1 MREPRQPVSHWGNDV
16 NEEILGQVGN
26 CIGEQMGAVLDDVAR
41 VENIGTDT
49 SNDLT
54 DTFGTLGQL
63 VRDQTKVIDQVLGR
77 HDSADGSGGADNVQA
92 SEGGIGDFVDRA
104 APVLDRLSKVFESM
118 TSTRKEVSIS
128 LDKIGE
134 SNAVIQRGLYHLD
147 SVANQL
153 NTLALNAAIEAARAG
168 QKGTGFAVVSQEIR
182 NACKEAR
189 DIQERFLRQL
199 DENAVLID
207 QLRASASKTARSEMV
222 AAGEALH
229 DIQETLS
236 ALAGLDRRLTKNLA
250 EVAGLTSNIQ
260 SEVSNAV
267 RLLQFGDLMT
277 QLAGQLRL
285 RASNVLQVAGVL
297 SEGMSDEAMEALL
310 DTLRE
315 ASEAKGKAVQQQS
328 MNEGSVELF

>member
-1 MREPRQPVSHWGNDV
+1 MLEKSPPMGCIVKN
-16 NEEILGQVGN
+16 EILDQVGSA
-26 CIGEQMGAVLDDVAR
+26 IGEQLEGVLDDIGR
-41 VENIGTDT
+41 VESIGTNT
-49 SNDLT
+49 SDDLT
-54 DTFGTLGQL
+54 DTFGALGQL
-63 VRDQTKVIDQVLGR
+63 VRDQTRVIDKVLGR
-77 HDSADGSGGADNVQA
+77 REAGDATSDNSQAGAELA
-92 SEGGIGDFVDRA
+92 EEGGIGDFVDRA

-118 TSTRKEVSIS
+118 TSTRKEVSVS

-207 QLRASASKTARSEMV
+207 KLRASASRTARNEMV

-236 ALAGLDRRLTKNLA
+236 ALAGLDRRLTKNLD
-250 EVAGLTSNIQ
+250 EVAGFTQSIE
-260 SEVSNAV
+260 SEVSKAV

-285 RASNVLQVAGVL
+285 RATSVLQVAGAL
-297 SEGMSDEAMEALL
+297 SEGAGEEALETL
-310 DTLRE
+310 LVTLRDL
-315 ASEAKGKAVQQQS
+315 SEAKGKAVQQQS

>member
-1 MREPRQPVSHWGNDV
+1 MND
-16 NEEILGQVGN
+16 ELLEQIGS
-26 CIGEQMGAVLDDVAR
+26 CIGEQMDGVLKDALR
-41 VENIGTDT
+41 VESLGTDT

-54 DTFGTLGQL
+54 DTFSALGKL
-63 VRDQTKVIDQVLGR
+63 VREQTRVIDGVLGR
-77 HDSADGSGGADNVQA
+77 RDGAGAEGQDPLESA

-104 APVLDRLSKVFESM
+104 APVLDRLKDVFESM
-118 TSTRKEVSIS
+118 TDTRRDVSLA

-207 QLRASASKTARSEMV
+207 ELRASASRTARSEMV
-222 AAGEALH
+222 AAGEALG
-229 DIQETLS
+229 DIQDTLS
-236 ALAGLDRRLTKNLA
+236 ALAGLDRRLTKNLD
-250 EVAGLTSNIQ
+250 EVATLTNSIQ

-267 RLLQFGDLMT
+267 RLLQFGDLVT

-285 RASNVLQVAGVL
+285 RVANVMDVVSAVNDGREAEEIEVLLQRLKQVAESAG
-297 SEGMSDEAMEALL
+297 
-310 DTLRE
+310 R
-315 ASEAKGKAVQQQS
+315 AVQQES
-328 MNEGSVELF
+328 MSEGTIELF

>member
-1 MREPRQPVSHWGNDV
+1 MND
-16 NEEILGQVGN
+16 EILGQVGGAL
-26 CIGEQMGAVLDDVAR
+26 GEQVEAVLDDIGR
-41 VENIGTDT
+41 VENIGTNT

-63 VRDQTKVIDQVLGR
+63 VRDQTRVIDNVLGR
-77 HDSADGSGGADNVQA
+77 QGAGSEEAQDDSPVVD
-92 SEGGIGDFVDRA
+92 EGGIGDFVDRA

-118 TSTRKEVSIS
+118 TATRQEVSES

-207 QLRASASKTARSEMV
+207 KLRASASRTARHEMV

-236 ALAGLDRRLTKNLA
+236 ALAGLDRRLTRNLD
-250 EVAGLTSNIQ
+250 EVAGLTQSIQ

-277 QLAGQLRL
+277 QLAGQMRL
-285 RASNVLQVAGVL
+285 RATNILQVAGALTDGVEKASLESLL
-297 SEGMSDEAMEALL
+297 S
-310 DTLRE
+310 TLRE
-315 ASEAKGKAVQQQS
+315 LSDAKGKAVQQQT
-328 MNEGSVELF
+328 MNEGSIELF